1 VKEIIAVDI
10 QALPESRFL
19 VADNQ
24 KVLVYDLSDS
34 ENPPEI
40 YWQVETEN
48 EVVGVFQGPNRN
60 QIGILEANGQIT
72 LHNIKETA

>member
-1 VKEIIAVDI
+1 MK
-10 QALPESRFL
+10 ALPDNRFV

-24 KVLVYDLSDS
+24 KVLVYDLWDFD
-34 ENPPEI
+34 NPPEI

-48 EVVGVFQGPNRN
+48 EVAGVFQGPNRN

-72 LHNIKETA
+72 LHNIRETT